1 MIRALLALFSGLLLT
16 LFTGQFFIKKLHSF
30 KFGQNIR
37 QDGPESHLK
46 KQGIPS
52 MGGVI
57 FLFALTLITLTYSLF
72 DLKIL
77 FMVIVTLS
85 FGLIGFLDD
94 YLKVKKESSDGL
106 SAKHKML
113 LLVIFGLVTG
123 IILYFGFDYQGILIP
138 YINKEINL
146 GIFYILFVVIF
157 FASVTNAVNLTDG
170 IDGLSS
176 SVTISVIVFY
186 ALIALR
192 MEDMTILLFSM
203 TLIGSLLGFLWF
215 NKYPAKVFMGDSGSL
230 ALGGAVGILA
240 LLTKTELLLILI
252 GIIYVVETLSV
263 IIQVSYFKLTGKR
276 VFKMAPIHHHF
287 EALGWREQKIVGVF
301 TSITAIMVLL
311 VYFTM
316 F

>member
-1 MIRALLALFSGLLLT
+1 MIRALLALFSGLLMT

-57 FLFALTLITLTYSLF
+57 FLFALTLIALTFSLL

-77 FMVIVTLS
+77 FMITVTLS

-94 YLKVKKESSDGL
+94 YLKVKKKSSDGL
-106 SAKHKML
+106 SAKHKMVL
-113 LLVIFGLVTG
+113 LLIFGLVAG
-123 IILYFGFDYQGILIP
+123 IILYLGFDHQGIVIP
-138 YINKEINL
+138 YLNKEINL
-146 GIFYILFVVIF
+146 GLFYILFVVIF
-157 FASVTNAVNLTDG
+157 FAAVTNAVNLTDG
-170 IDGLSS
+170 IDGLST
-176 SVTISVIVFY
+176 SVTISVVVFY

-192 MEDMTILLFSM
+192 LEDMSILLFSM
-203 TLIGSLLGFLWF
+203 TLIGSLLGFLGF

-252 GIIYVVETLSV
+252 GIIYVLETLSV
-263 IIQVSYFKLTGKR
+263 IIQVGYFKLTGKR

-287 EALGWREQKIVGVF
+287 EALGWKEQKIVGVF
-301 TSITAIMVLL
+301 TSITVIMVLL
-311 VYFTM
+311 VYFTLS
-316 F
+316 

>member
-1 MIRALLALFSGLLLT
+1 MTKSLLSLFSGLLLT
-16 LFTGQFFIKKLHSF
+16 IFTGPFFINKLRSF

-57 FLFALTLITLTYSLF
+57 FLFALTVITLSFSLF
-72 DLKIL
+72 NLKVL
-77 FMVIVTLS
+77 FMVLVTLS

-94 YLKVKKESSDGL
+94 YLKVKKKSSDGL
-106 SAKHKML
+106 SAKHKMIL
-113 LLVIFGLVTG
+113 LLVFGLVAG
-123 IILYFGFDYQGILIP
+123 IVLYLGFDFNTIRIP
-138 YINKEINL
+138 FIGGEINL
-146 GIFYILFVVIF
+146 GIMYVAFVVIF
-157 FASVTNAVNLTDG
+157 FAAVTNAVNLTDG

-176 SVTISVIVFY
+176 SVTIAVVIFY
-186 ALIALR
+186 AITALR
-192 MEDMTILLFSM
+192 SKDMTVLLFAM

-230 ALGGAVGILA
+230 ALGGAVGIMA
-240 LLTKTELLLILI
+240 LLTRTELLLIMV

-263 IIQVSYFKLTGKR
+263 IIQVVYFKKTGKR

-287 EALGWREQKIVGVF
+287 EALGWKEQKIVVVF
-301 TSITAIMVLL
+301 TGITLLMVMTASLF
-311 VYFTM
+311 V
-316 F
+316 